1 MKLDRTDLRDAAQK
15 VAEEY
20 RDDGYTLTLRQAY
33 YQLVARGLIP
43 NSQKSYKRLGDTLG
57 QARLAGEFDM
67 DLIVDRGREAKVSDQ
82 ETAKLDVEDALS
94 EAGEYIKAIP
104 NWTLRVDRWF
114 GQPKHVSVWVEKDA
128 LS

>member
-1 MKLDRTDLRDAAQK
+1 M
-15 VAEEY
+15 
-20 RDDGYTLTLRQAY
+20 
-33 YQLVARGLIP
+33 
-43 NSQKSYKRLGDTLG
+43 SWSHKSATWSRM
-57 QARLAGEFDM
+57 RRS
-67 DLIVDRGREAKVSDQ
+67 VDRGREAKVSDQ